1 MPTITPSIFELFND
15 LIFFISSIE
24 ETPPEITKGIFTL
37 LDNSNIEGVIIGK
50 AIYDGDIKINDLAEL
65 I

>member
-1 MPTITPSIFELFND
+1 LPTITPSIFELFND

-37 LDNSNIEGVIIGK
+37 LDNSTVSFMFGPFFVPSLFISV
-50 AIYDGDIKINDLAEL
+50 
-65 I
+65 